1 MVSIAFASSS
11 LSSLLLFVVF
21 FEYLI
26 SFWEKR
32 SFDELLIDDRPRRSL
47 SSMMTAISLRSMRVA
62 FRKASHMEWQI
73 LLATGMPTETLSR

>member
-1 MVSIAFASSS
+1 MVFIAFTSSS

-21 FEYLI
+21 FEDLI
-26 SFWEKR
+26 FFFWEKR

-62 FRKASHMEWQI
+62 FRKALHMEWQI
-73 LLATGMPTETLSR
+73 LLAT